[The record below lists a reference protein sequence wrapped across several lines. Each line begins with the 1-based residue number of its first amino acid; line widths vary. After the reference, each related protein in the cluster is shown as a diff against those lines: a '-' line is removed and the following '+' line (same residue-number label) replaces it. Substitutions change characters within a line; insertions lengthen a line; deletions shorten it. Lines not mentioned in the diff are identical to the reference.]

1 MFVRVLY
8 SYEYESGD
16 RVGKGSPVVL
26 EPSVFL
32 RPTVPTGALL
42 LANMESLSFLR
53 FATLFNSE
61 LRLVSYATELY

>member
-8 SYEYESGD
+8 LYESGD
-16 RVGKGSPVVL
+16 RVGAVGVL
-26 EPSVFL
+26 ESYSTRYL
-32 RPTVPTGALL
+32 REHYCQYVC
-42 LANMESLSFLR
+42 FLR